1 MADPGGFDDD
11 CPLPGLDDD
20 CPLPGL
26 ENNVGQEENDDTAIV
41 HVRSVRGLCTMPDI
55 AKMRSEGVKV
65 PIKFNEYGQVI
76 GTMRSKLGSMIGSTI
91 KRCASITHA
100 SWDKVP
106 KSDKEKFWEIIKAT
120 FDIDH
125 KSKRKIMSRAAKRWR
140 SFKSHLTK
148 VCIYDVLDANPTIKT
163 FNMPRGYS
171 QLITKTE
178 WDEFCVSRMTDDW
191 KKIRKIHQDRRKK
204 NKHNHHMS
212 RGGYLLAL
220 ERLQQKNFGLE
231 VSEID
236 RSQLWLAGHSNKKGE
251 PVGTEATSVARN
263 IVSVLHFI

>member
-1 MADPGGFDDD
+1 
-11 CPLPGLDDD
+11 
-20 CPLPGL
+20 
-26 ENNVGQEENDDTAIV
+26 
-41 HVRSVRGLCTMPDI
+41 MPDI
-55 AKMRSEGVKV
+55 VKMRSEGVKV

-100 SWDKVP
+100 SCDKVP
-106 KSDKEKFWEIIKAT
+106 KSDKENFWKIIKAT
-120 FDIDH
+120 FDIYH
-125 KSKRKIMSRAAKRWR
+125 KSKRKIMSRATKRWR
-140 SFKSHLTK
+140 LFKSHLTK

-212 RGGYLLAL
+212 RGVYLLAL
-220 ERLQQKNFGLE
+220 ERLQQKKFGLE

-263 IVSVLHFI
+263 IEHYTKLMSEGKFEPDGS